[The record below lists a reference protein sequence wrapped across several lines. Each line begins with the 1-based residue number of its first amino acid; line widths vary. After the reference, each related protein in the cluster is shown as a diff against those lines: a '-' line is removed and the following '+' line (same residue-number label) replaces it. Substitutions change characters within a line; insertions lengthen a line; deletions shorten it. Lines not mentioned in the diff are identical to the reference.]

1 MEDVRHRT
9 RVDLVRPIGE
19 EHRLR
24 KMLADLRKYRDQAK
38 LCYTDT
44 DSLIIEIENDAD
56 MIEDANLYDFSDYPE
71 EHPLLE
77 KLPG

>member
-1 MEDVRHRT
+1 MYDFWYNF
-9 RVDLVRPIGE
+9 I
-19 EHRLR
+19 
-24 KMLADLRKYRDQAK
+24 KRKYRDQAK

-44 DSLIIEIENDAD
+44 DSLIIEIENEDVYAD
-56 MIEDANLYDFSDYPE
+56 MIEDADFSDYPE

>member
-1 MEDVRHRT
+1 
-9 RVDLVRPIGE
+9 
-19 EHRLR
+19 
-24 KMLADLRKYRDQAK
+24 MLADLVLVGRKIFHESKSQSMDQAK